1 MDPDFDFSFGV
12 TEPSL
17 AVHKTLLS
25 LNSNLPDSKFS
36 MRDALSALPTDSHE
50 HPTESSQTQKQ
61 RIQDATNFP
70 TTLLTIELKAP
81 TSPATR
87 IDEDSLTY
95 LNQGQSYDLRLSE
108 SFGEERMLIK
118 SIVRICFHEE
128 KMQFMESKHLELW
141 QSAHPGERLLDIEA
155 DQCIGCRN
163 VFSDPVN
170 LNAVVCIWDSSDQCT
185 LVVKAFCVSTEFTA
199 KKHGGE
205 KGVPFRIQVD
215 SFREADHTH
224 IYSAACQV
232 KVFKTKGADR
242 KNRTDKEK
250 IERKSA
256 ADRFNYKPSTPSTFL
271 EEISYFPPF
280 SRLMIDD
287 SSSCCPLIS
296 SRADGDLKLVTPCF
310 ASVSQTCERSPSPG
324 CSADFCSF
332 SFAHHSS
339 NLARPLPPRFSPSSP
354 PSASLTLTQPLEGDI
369 AGGLRC
375 VHSKENTLGATAASP
390 SVILCKRPTEDHLDT
405 GLGQIDLTAARR
417 LRPQPDFRQRQARG
431 SRSPPGGTLQPPVKN
446 GRRFGSPSEGT
457 LPEFSRV
464 STEPTI
470 PTTSFTTWPDP
481 PSTPAPDNVDLLPF
495 SQCDIS
501 GTRHYPQA
509 SKTIPLSVHSSSASS
524 DTCFPPPADVPGAKQ
539 PLSLESFPLFKQPAL
554 RRLPRWEPTGLPVP
568 VDVHTGTVI
577 PSPQR
582 VHGKKRGVGSGAATC
597 SISSFPCPGICA
609 SCGRA
614 CPGSMTE
621 FGVKRQRRRRQTGHR
636 LLKGYSFPK
645 LSSLTSFCL
654 SESPNSLPGLKQQE
668 ITVPNPCLLAQPC
681 CSQNLQTSDYSSHSQ
696 QTGDE
701 EVRGQG
707 PNEFPIPSNSLSDLE
722 SGRKLE
728 SQGRDGEDDGEEEDD
743 YEEDGVRD
751 GDEEEDDDEDDD
763 EDEEEEEEEKVAEG
777 DDEDDDYDGEVATA
791 PCQRFPHNAD
801 AGCTIPKATQAHSS
815 LTVSSD
821 GQTPVPNP
829 EGPKL
834 AVVSSPSTEAASG
847 CPKIPRPS
855 DAFVPCSESVTRS
868 ANGGS
873 GLRKVRPF
881 KPDMNRA
888 AVANWLRS
896 SGFGNLRSK
905 FGRFSGADMLRLNR
919 RDFIQIC
926 GTQEGIRLSN
936 AILQKPPRAT
946 CTVYVRRNNDAVFNA
961 LYLYHQ
967 TEEELRSRLS
977 SFLRPSAPLG
987 PLVLRN
993 SHDIPIVI
1001 TDEVVSQFEDQ
1012 GCFTIT
1018 LEENTEDVARAVLRK
1033 H

>member
-17 AVHKTLLS
+17 SVHKTLLS

-36 MRDALSALPTDSHE
+36 MRDALSALPTDPHE
-50 HPTESSQTQKQ
+50 HPTESSQTPKQ
-61 RIQDATNFP
+61 RIQDVTNFP

-163 VFSDPVN
+163 AFSDPVN

-256 ADRFNYKPSTPSTFL
+256 ADRLNYKPSTPSTFL

-296 SRADGDLKLVTPCF
+296 SRADNDLKLATPGF

-324 CSADFCSF
+324 SSADFRSF
-332 SFAHHSS
+332 PFAQHSS
-339 NLARPLPPRFSPSSP
+339 NLARPLPPRFSSSP
-354 PSASLTLTQPLEGDI
+354 PPPSPLTLAQPLEGGV

-375 VHSKENTLGATAASP
+375 VHSKENTFSATAASP
-390 SVILCKRPTEDHLDT
+390 SVIVCKRPTEDHLDT

-417 LRPQPDFRQRQARG
+417 LRPQTDFRQRQARG
-431 SRSPPGGTLQPPVKN
+431 SRSPPGGSLQPPVKN

-457 LPEFSRV
+457 RPEFSRV

-470 PTTSFTTWPDP
+470 PTTSFMTWPDP

-501 GTRHYPQA
+501 GTRHYQQA

-524 DTCFPPPADVPGAKQ
+524 DTCFPPPADFPGAEQ
-539 PLSLESFPLFKQPAL
+539 PLSAESFPLFKQPAL
-554 RRLPRWEPTGLPVP
+554 RRLPRWEPTGLPAP
-568 VDVHTGTVI
+568 VDVHTGGTVV

-582 VHGKKRGVGSGAATC
+582 VHGKKRGVGSGAAAC

-701 EVRGQG
+701 E
-707 PNEFPIPSNSLSDLE
+707 
-722 SGRKLE
+722 
-728 SQGRDGEDDGEEEDD
+728 
-743 YEEDGVRD
+743 
-751 GDEEEDDDEDDD
+751 
-763 EDEEEEEEEKVAEG
+763 
-777 DDEDDDYDGEVATA
+777 
-791 PCQRFPHNAD
+791 RFSHNVD

-815 LTVSSD
+815 LTVSTN
-821 GQTPVPNP
+821 GQTTVPNP

-834 AVVSSPSTEAASG
+834 AVISSPSTEAASG

-855 DAFVPCSESVTRS
+855 DAFAPSSESVTRS
-868 ANGGS
+868 VNGGS
-873 GLRKVRPF
+873 GLRRVRPF

-987 PLVLRN
+987 SLVLRN
-993 SHDIPIVI
+993 SDDIPIVI

-1018 LEENTEDVARAVLRK
+1018 LEENTEDVARAVLKK